1 MAVRKKTWLLLSVSN
16 RPLINGNVSLVLECG
31 VKVKNVGKLFL
42 RLFASCAVLPP
53 FFFVMIAITV
63 NVFHWRTPRV
73 HSRGQRSTLLFVFPS
88 KRNRKGESEI

>member
-53 FFFVMIAITV
+53 FFFRHDCYNRQRFPLAHTTCTQPWPAINT
-63 NVFHWRTPRV
+63 FIC
-73 HSRGQRSTLLFVFPS
+73 FPLET
-88 KRNRKGESEI
+88 K